1 MCCTNRSCRRGI
13 EPITAALRLAQQL
26 QFWCVPDHRKPTTRR
41 HRNAV
46 TQEDQI
52 MTIRT
57 MAVALLLAAFTL
69 VGCNT
74 TAGLGRDI
82 EAAGEEIEETAEETK
97 DRLRD

>member
-1 MCCTNRSCRRGI
+1 
-13 EPITAALRLAQQL
+13 
-26 QFWCVPDHRKPTTRR
+26 
-41 HRNAV
+41 
-46 TQEDQI
+46 